1 MFAMQRSSLKSL
13 PAALAAALTLVSG
26 MSARAAIDVSQSP
39 LFLPST
45 VDPNILLCWMIRG
58 RCFGSRFG

>member
-13 PAALAAALTLVSG
+13 LAALAAALTLVSG

-39 LFLPST
+39 LFLLRQS
-45 VDPNILLCWMIRG
+45 IRIFFCAG
-58 RCFGSRFG
+58 